1 MGNLSNKVNLI
12 VVTVDKG
19 MIDEKSLLPILEYD
33 LDFDGEEGVEV
44 SKEIFEEFKDM
55 DDEVEQVEKMIDAL
69 FDVPNFIGNSSFYGD
84 YEYNITETEF
94 MYVVSIAFI
103 N

>member
-1 MGNLSNKVNLI
+1 MANLSNKANPI
-12 VVTVDKG
+12 VVTLDKG
-19 MIDEKSLLPILEYD
+19 MVNEKSLLPILEYD
-33 LDFDGEEGVEV
+33 LDFDGEEGKQV
-44 SKEIFEEFKDM
+44 SKEIFEQFQDL
-55 DDEVEQVEKMIDAL
+55 DEIDQVEKMVAEL
-69 FDVPNFIGNSSFYGD
+69 FDVPNFIGDSSAYGD